1 MDREEI
7 ILVGEYKN
15 FKSDK
20 HFYVDNSSEQDIA
33 GILVELSDFV
43 EHYVYQF
50 SGVDTTKV
58 DSLIKVGSG
67 LQSVCEFLKS
77 FKRDTLLPA
86 AQNKSK
92 MLPIAESYLVNQTL
106 KKAGVAFKPNANSSI
121 KPEIEKPED
130 VIAFIGNC
138 KGWFAAKKLGVD
150 EKTQDWEVSGIL
162 AGINHTIVNKSF
174 DFSGLKSGEGAG
186 GRKSLG
192 SLATALSQI
201 DGTNPYAVCKTCEG
215 FSIKP
220 YASPEMLMN
229 EYPDIKP
236 PKVKGRKPKG

>member
-20 HFYVDNSSEQDIA
+20 HFYVENAKEADVA
-33 GILVELSDFV
+33 GILVELSDFI
-43 EHYVYQF
+43 EPFVYQF
-50 SGVDTTKV
+50 SGIDTQKI
-58 DSLIKVGSG
+58 DSLIKVGDG
-67 LQSVCEFLKS
+67 LQASCEFLKS
-77 FKRDTLLPA
+77 LKRDTLLPA
-86 AQNKSK
+86 AQNKST

-106 KKAGVAFKPNANSSI
+106 KKSGVAFKPKTSTSI
-121 KPEIEKPED
+121 KPEVEKPED

-150 EKTQDWEVSGIL
+150 AKTQDWEVSGIL

-174 DFSGLKSGEGAG
+174 DFVGLKSGEVAG
-186 GRKSLG
+186 GRKSLS
-192 SLATALSQI
+192 SLATALSQV
-201 DGTNPYAVCKTCEG
+201 DASNPYAVCKTCEG

-220 YASPEMLMN
+220 YASPEMLMD
-229 EYPDIKP
+229 EYPNIKR

>member
-20 HFYVDNSSEQDIA
+20 HFYVDKVSEQDVA
-33 GILVELSDFV
+33 GILVHLSDYI
-43 EHYVYQF
+43 EPYVYQF
-50 SGVDTTKV
+50 SGIDTTKV

-67 LQSVCEFLKS
+67 LSFACEFLKS
-77 FKRDTLLPA
+77 FKRDALLPA
-86 AQNKSK
+86 AQNKNT
-92 MLPIAESYLVNQTL
+92 MLPIAESYLVNQVL
-106 KKAGVAFKPNANSSI
+106 KKAGVAFKPAATISI

-130 VIAFIGNC
+130 VIAFIGTC
-138 KGWFAAKKLGVD
+138 KGWFAGKKLGI
-150 EKTQDWEVSGIL
+150 EANTQDSEVSGIL

-174 DFSGLKSGEGAG
+174 EFAGLKSGESAV
-186 GRKSLG
+186 GRKSLS

-201 DGTNPYAVCKTCEG
+201 DGTNAYAVCKTCEG
-215 FSIKP
+215 FNIKP
-220 YASPEMLMN
+220 YASPEMLMD
-229 EYPDIKP
+229 EYPDIKK